1 MMAQWQNSGFY
12 ANAERIGTFLLANL
26 ITAFLL
32 MTVIGAPFGLL
43 GLFAVMNE
51 WVQGRQ
57 PELFRVY
64 LGAIKRHWRVAIALG
79 LIDLA
84 AFGLIAFNLSLFPIM
99 QMQDFFAVLS
109 LTMTLSIGA
118 VLLMANL
125 YAWSVVSL
133 LDLPLRGTIKLSLLL
148 TLGRPLHSLL
158 IAAAALLPLLF
169 SLTLPI
175 AFLLILSLSVSA
187 YIVARGVWWVL
198 RLHFSREQLQELM
211 PDLPT

>member
-1 MMAQWQNSGFY
+1 MAQWQDSSFY
-12 ANAERIGTFLLANL
+12 AGAERIGVFLLANL
-26 ITAFLL
+26 ITVFLL
-32 MTVIGAPFGLL
+32 MTVVGAPFGLL

-79 LIDLA
+79 LIDVA
-84 AFGLIAFNLSLFPIM
+84 AFALIAFNLSLFPIM
-99 QMQDFFAVLS
+99 QMQNFLAVLS

-118 VLLMANL
+118 LLLMANL

-158 IAAAALLPLLF
+158 IAAAFLLPLLF

-175 AFLLILSLSVSA
+175 AFLLIVTLSVSA
-187 YIVARGVWWVL
+187 YIAARGVWWAL
-198 RLHFSREQLQELM
+198 RRQFSRQQLAELM
-211 PDLPT
+211 PDTQN

>member
-1 MMAQWQNSGFY
+1 MAQWQNSGFY

-175 AFLLILSLSVSA
+175 AFLFILSLSVSA

-198 RLHFSREQLQELM
+198 RLHFSRDQLQELM